1 MSAVSELN
9 WLDSEQKEIQS
20 TVPSD
25 DDTAA
30 VASWWFRLAN
40 WWHRRDLSFGD
51 GSGMKS
57 ECTSKAKRLLEGKE
71 CEFCG
76 DPATNVEVFDR
87 AVFVCDACKAGPPCM
102 EREGDE

>member
-1 MSAVSELN
+1 MSAIAELN
-9 WLDSEQKEIQS
+9 WLDREQEEIQEVKP
-20 TVPSD
+20 T
-25 DDTAA
+25 TEAEKAA
-30 VASWWFRLAN
+30 WWFRLAN

-57 ECTSKAKRLLEGKE
+57 ECTFKAKCLLEGKE

-87 AVFVCDACKAGPPCM
+87 AVFVCDACGAK
-102 EREGDE
+102 EFNQ

>member
-1 MSAVSELN
+1 MSAIGELN
-9 WLDSEQKEIQS
+9 WLDREQKEIQS
-20 TVPSD
+20 MHPTDGD
-25 DDTAA
+25 DAGWAA
-30 VASWWFRLAN
+30 WWYRLAN

-57 ECTSKAKRLLEGKE
+57 ECTFQAKKLLDGKV

-87 AVFVCDACKAGPPCM
+87 AVFVCDACGAQ
-102 EREGDE
+102 EFNR